1 MLEIGKCRLWES
13 AEYGSDGKRRLWES
27 TEYGSDGKVQIMG
40 LEQESAEY
48 GLQSEGT
55 ETPQIYFFQ
64 DHYLHGTN

>member
-1 MLEIGKCRLWES
+1 MAVMGKHRLWES
-13 AEYGSDGKRRLWES
+13 AEYGSDGK
-27 TEYGSDGKVQIMG
+27 VQIMW